1 MIVDSVYLITRL
13 HFKPRA
19 VSMTMTM
26 KPQNVYQQLTQQVKH
41 ADASTAWLKHSAYI
55 TAGLIVVCFVAY
67 WFDVRTVNGI
77 NVWIK
82 PNKFNVSFFL
92 QLLTVLWL
100 WQLVTPA
107 KRVTKFAVRLM
118 ATLAVSGLVEIFY
131 IAFQS
136 ARGRASH
143 FNNQTAWEAF
153 MYTGVMGTAAVVLV
167 LATTVAGYWIWRYA
181 SDSARA
187 NQGLY
192 WGAAWGLM
200 LGGIATLITASILA
214 SGQIAGPGH
223 WVGGIRSDLNG
234 LPILGWSTTG
244 GDLRVPHFFAT
255 HLMQALPLAGLVADK
270 LFPTK
275 AKGLVWLASVLGLMV
290 VVATFLQAVKGLP
303 FV

>member
-1 MIVDSVYLITRL
+1 
-13 HFKPRA
+13 
-19 VSMTMTM
+19 M
-26 KPQNVYQQLTQQVKH
+26 KPIHSIQTNQTLNHLAQQVKQ
-41 ADASTAWLKHSAYI
+41 ADASSVWLKRSAYI
-55 TAGLIVVCFVAY
+55 TACLLVVCAVAY
-67 WFDVRTVNGI
+67 FFDTRTVNGI

-82 PNKFNVSFFL
+82 PNKFNFSLLV

-100 WQLVTPA
+100 WQLVEPA
-107 KRVTKFAVRLM
+107 KRVSKFAVRLM
-118 ATLAVSGLVEIFY
+118 ASLAISGLIEIFY

-167 LATTVAGYWIWRYA
+167 LTTSLAGYWIWRHA
-181 SDSARA
+181 SANARA
-187 NQGLY
+187 SQGLY
-192 WGAAWGLM
+192 WGAVLGLV

-223 WVGGIRSDLNG
+223 WVGGIRNDLNG

-255 HLMQALPLAGLVADK
+255 HLMQTLPLAGLFADQLFPSKAK
-270 LFPTK
+270 LF
-275 AKGLVWLASVLGLMV
+275 VWFASVVGLMV
-290 VVATFLQAVKGLP
+290 VTATFLQAVSGQAL
-303 FV
+303 FA